1 MRYIFT
7 LTLFLLTRLVFAQLC
22 DEKVTLYGGDFDFT
36 EINRVIRA
44 ADGNFILA
52 GQKNAETLL
61 MKVDDCGTV
70 IWERN
75 HAFGSESSFRDVI
88 QVGDKFIG
96 LGYCETCRA
105 NDSGRKILV
114 QEMSSTGDL
123 IGAPKLLGPINL
135 NADAFRI
142 RPVSGNRYV
151 VAGTRVITQGNV
163 SGNAM
168 FTYLLNSELSAQSF
182 EFYGLK
188 ALQETAY
195 DVVEIPGTG
204 FVVIGSSFQAS
215 VPVSSQVRIIG
226 TDASLKSQWTRELFL
241 TNSSKEQAGRAIGR
255 MPNGDLLVAG
265 SKLEG
270 GTTRLF
276 VGRLDPTNGLT
287 KGEAFYG
294 GSGDNFARDLVV
306 TGPNRIVVAGMRS
319 QAGVSENPW
328 GLVLDGNL
336 SILDEYQIP
345 NQGLFNSG
353 ISYDANGKTH
363 YVFAGTGLGF
373 ASRGILAKTISLP
386 VSLDPVSVAEPAL
399 QLFPNPNRGRLHL
412 SGWDIPREARLS
424 LLSLDGRILHEQ
436 AALPV
441 MDLPA
446 TPAGSYLVRITW
458 DGGQLHR
465 PLVLVD

>member
-1 MRYIFT
+1 MRYYLT
-7 LTLFLLTRLVFAQLC
+7 LNLFLLTHLVFAQLC
-22 DEKVTLYGGDFDFT
+22 DEKVILYGGDFDFT
-36 EINRVIRA
+36 EISRVIRTS
-44 ADGNFILA
+44 DGHFVLA

-61 MKVDDCGTV
+61 MKVNDCGDV
-70 IWERN
+70 IWEKN
-75 HAFGSESSFRDVI
+75 HAYGSESSFRDVI
-88 QVGDKFIG
+88 QVGNKFIG
-96 LGYCETCRA
+96 LGYCETCRM

-114 QEMSSTGDL
+114 QEMSGTGDL
-123 IGAPKLLGPINL
+123 IGAPKLLGPANL

-142 RPVSGNRYV
+142 RPASGNRYV

-168 FTYLLNSELSAQSF
+168 IAYLLNSDLSTQTF

-204 FVVIGSSFQAS
+204 FVLVGSSFQGS

-226 TDASLKSQWTRELFL
+226 TDGALKSQWTRDLFL

-255 MPNGDLLVAG
+255 MPNGDLVVAG

-270 GTTRLF
+270 SNTRLF
-276 VGRLDPTNGLT
+276 VGRFDPSSGLT

-294 GSGDNFARDLVV
+294 GSGDNFARDIMV
-306 TGPNRIVVAGMRS
+306 TGPNQIVVAGMQG

-328 GLVLDGNL
+328 GMVLDGNL
-336 SILDEYQIP
+336 SILDEFQIP

-353 ISYDANGKTH
+353 LSYDAGGKTH

-386 VSLDPVSVAEPAL
+386 VYLDAVPATDQDL
-399 QLFPNPNRGRLHL
+399 QIFPNPNRGRLHL
-412 SGWDIPREARLS
+412 AGWEIPRNARLS
-424 LLSLDGRILHEQ
+424 LLSMDGRILHEQ

-441 MDLPA
+441 VDLPA

-458 DGGQLHR
+458 EGGQLHR
-465 PLVLVD
+465 PLVLID